1 MNKLFCMALI
11 FTSFSFADLDIGEDF
26 EPGDLVTA
34 EEFNEKFS
42 KLKKVV
48 GEIKDSDLL
57 GSWDCTAYV
66 SVPNN
71 DGVGSEFTLEQGGNG
86 QIGDGYFYSTSG
98 TLTFSEIDT
107 DLSLNS
113 PKQWTTNRIYIL
125 GPPEL
130 YATEGSYT
138 LLLNTIY
145 FYVPAIT
152 NPSYLYSV
160 VYDVEFMDIN
170 KLLLKRSVSS
180 HRGVSGDLILCEK
193 I

>member
-48 GEIKDSDLL
+48 GEIKDTDLL
-57 GSWDCTAYV
+57 GSWDCTTYQSAP
-66 SVPNN
+66 S
-71 DGVGSEFTLEQGGNG
+71 GEVGLEFRLESGGNG

-145 FYVPAIT
+145 FYIPDT
-152 NPSYLYSV
+152 NNPSHLYSV

>member
-26 EPGDLVTA
+26 ESGDLVIA
-34 EEFNEKFS
+34 DEFNEKFS

-48 GEIKDSDLL
+48 GEIKDTDLL
-57 GSWDCTAYV
+57 GSWDCTTYV
-66 SVPNN
+66 SAPNN
-71 DGVGSEFTLEQGGNG
+71 DGVGSGFTLEQGGNG

-145 FYVPAIT
+145 FYIPDT
-152 NPSYLYSV
+152 NNPSHLYSV

>member
-26 EPGDLVTA
+26 ESGDLVIA
-34 EEFNEKFS
+34 DEFNEKFS

-48 GEIKDSDLL
+48 GEIKDTDLL
-57 GSWDCTAYV
+57 GSWDCTTYV

-71 DGVGSEFTLEQGGNG
+71 DGVGSGFTLEQGGNG

-98 TLTFSEIDT
+98 TLTLSEIDT

-113 PKQWTTNRIYIL
+113 PKQWTTNSIYIL
-125 GPPEL
+125 GDPNE
-130 YATEGSYT
+130 YTDNGSYT

-145 FYVPAIT
+145 FYVPNT
-152 NPSYLYSV
+152 NNPSYLYQV
-160 VYDVEFMDIN
+160 VYDVEFMDKN
-170 KLLLKRSVSS
+170 KLLLKRYVSS
-180 HRGVSGDLILCEK
+180 HRSSSGDLIGCEK

>member
-57 GSWDCTAYV
+57 GSWDCTTYQSA
-66 SVPNN
+66 P
-71 DGVGSEFTLEQGGNG
+71 GGEVGLEFRLEGGGNG

-113 PKQWTTNRIYIL
+113 PKQWTTNSINIL
-125 GPPEL
+125 GDSNQL
-130 YATEGSYT
+130 ADEGSYT

-145 FYVPAIT
+145 FYVPAII

-170 KLLLKRSVSS
+170 KLLLKKSFSS
-180 HRGVSGDLILCEK
+180 FGGADRYLILCEK

>member
-26 EPGDLVTA
+26 ESGDLVIA
-34 EEFNEKFS
+34 DEFNEKFS

-48 GEIKDSDLL
+48 GEIKDTDLL
-57 GSWDCTAYV
+57 GSWDCTTYV

-71 DGVGSEFTLEQGGNG
+71 DGVGSGFTLEQGGNG

-98 TLTFSEIDT
+98 TLTLSEIDT

-113 PKQWTTNRIYIL
+113 PKQWTTNSIYIL
-125 GPPEL
+125 GDPRV
-130 YATEGSYT
+130 YTDNGSYT

-145 FYVPAIT
+145 FYVPDII

-160 VYDVEFMDIN
+160 VYDIEFMDIN
-170 KLLLKRSVSS
+170 KLLLKKSVSS
-180 HRGVSGDLILCEK
+180 HGGVSGDLILCEK

>member
-26 EPGDLVTA
+26 EPGDLVIA

-57 GSWDCTAYV
+57 GSWDCTTYE
-66 SVPNN
+66 SSPN
-71 DGVGSEFTLEQGGNG
+71 DGAGSGFRLEDGGNG

-113 PKQWTTNRIYIL
+113 PKQWTTNSIYIL
-125 GPPEL
+125 GDPNEL
-130 YATEGSYT
+130 DDEGSYT

-170 KLLLKRSVSS
+170 KLLLKKSVSS
-180 HRGVSGDLILCEK
+180 FGGVSGNLIGCEK

>member
-11 FTSFSFADLDIGEDF
+11 FTPFSFADLDIGEDF

-71 DGVGSEFTLEQGGNG
+71 DGVGSGFTLEQGGNG

-98 TLTFSEIDT
+98 TLTLSEIDT
-107 DLSLNS
+107 DPSLNS
-113 PKQWTTNRIYIL
+113 PKQWTTNNIFIL
-125 GPPEL
+125 GDANEI
-130 YATEGSYT
+130 ADNGSYT
-138 LLLNTIY
+138 LLLNRIY
-145 FYVPAIT
+145 FYVPNIS
-152 NPSYLYSV
+152 NPSYLHSL
-160 VYDVEFMDIN
+160 VYDIEFMDIN
-170 KLLLKRSVSS
+170 KLLLKKSDRPYRSD
-180 HRGVSGDLILCEK
+180 GGDLILCEK

>member
-34 EEFNEKFS
+34 DEFNEKFS

-57 GSWDCTAYV
+57 GSWDCTTYYSA
-66 SVPNN
+66 PNG
-71 DGVGSEFTLEQGGNG
+71 DVGFEFRLEGGGNG

-113 PKQWTTNRIYIL
+113 PKQWTTNNIYIL
-125 GPPEL
+125 
-130 YATEGSYT
+130 
-138 LLLNTIY
+138 NQ
-145 FYVPAIT
+145 F
-152 NPSYLYSV
+152 
-160 VYDVEFMDIN
+160 
-170 KLLLKRSVSS
+170 
-180 HRGVSGDLILCEK
+180 
-193 I
+193 

>member
-26 EPGDLVTA
+26 ESGDLVIA
-34 EEFNEKFS
+34 DEFNEKFS

-48 GEIKDSDLL
+48 GEIKDTDLL
-57 GSWDCTAYV
+57 GSWDCTTYE
-66 SVPNN
+66 SSPN
-71 DGVGSEFTLEQGGNG
+71 DGAGSGFRLEDGGNG

-113 PKQWTTNRIYIL
+113 PKQWTTNSIYIL
-125 GPPEL
+125 GDPNE
-130 YATEGSYT
+130 YTDNGSYT
-138 LLLNTIY
+138 LLLNRIY
-145 FYVPAIT
+145 FYVPNIS
-152 NPSYLYSV
+152 NPSYLHSL
-160 VYDVEFMDIN
+160 VYDIEFMDIN
-170 KLLLKRSVSS
+170 KLLLKKSDRPYRSD
-180 HRGVSGDLILCEK
+180 GGDLILCEK